1 MLLSDLLSKQ
11 LTQIC
16 IDNQIIKAHQADIYH
31 YCFSYVLDVLLYN
44 ITILLLGFLL
54 HRPLQA
60 LLFTAIT
67 FPGKTIVGG
76 AHASSPERCRIL
88 SYGIFLLSL
97 YFISTYS
104 FSKLFAI
111 IPYSI
116 ACVILLRLT
125 PVDHPN
131 KRLNPEQEHW
141 SKFLCHIF
149 ITLITLVF
157 YTTICFNKTIYYNL
171 IVLCITIL
179 MCNQIIGILQNR
191 RHSYED

>member
-76 AHASSPERCRIL
+76 AHASSPKDAVFSLMGFSFLAYIL
-88 SYGIFLLSL
+88 
-97 YFISTYS
+97 
-104 FSKLFAI
+104 
-111 IPYSI
+111 
-116 ACVILLRLT
+116 
-125 PVDHPN
+125 
-131 KRLNPEQEHW
+131 
-141 SKFLCHIF
+141 
-149 ITLITLVF
+149 
-157 YTTICFNKTIYYNL
+157 
-171 IVLCITIL
+171 
-179 MCNQIIGILQNR
+179 
-191 RHSYED
+191 